1 MKAGVRFLSY
11 DHYKQMLADPQV
23 QLCCYCSLGGFSDVE
38 IKGKSERAEKSTWYA
53 YDG

>member
-23 QLCCYCSLGGFSDVE
+23 QLLLPFLGGFSDAE
-38 IKGKSERAEKSTWYA
+38 TKGKSKRAKKPTWYV